1 MKYSIDKQPN
11 YSVLTLNEE
20 NLNSLIAPELK
31 SDLII
36 FKNEGIRH
44 IIIDLQQVKYVD
56 SSGLSAILTGNR
68 MWKEDGAFIL
78 TGITSPMVNK
88 LIEISKLDTVLTI
101 FPTMEQAVDYLSL
114 EVSADTDHESE
125 EI

>member
-11 YSVLTLNEE
+11 FSVLTLNEE

-36 FKNEGIRH
+36 FKNEGIKH

-101 FPTMEQAVDYLSL
+101 FPSMEQAVDYLSL
-114 EVSADTDHESE
+114 EVEAESE
-125 EI
+125 NDEI